1 MMKTK
6 GIIITVLSAA
16 AFGFAFTLAPMTYG
30 VGGSNPMT
38 LTFLRNLLCL
48 PLFVI
53 LLKLQ
58 KIPIKVENKVL
69 IRMLFLGCF
78 VTTTSFT
85 YNMALSMIDVGMVTT
100 LHYVYP
106 ALVMLVSVVF
116 FKEKITLRSGMALV
130 FVTLGVACFLLGA
143 GVSGGGLVI
152 KGMCLA
158 IFSGV
163 SHTCYM
169 LFMDRTGLK
178 NEPPLRIA
186 LYSGFSAS
194 IVAAVFGC
202 ITGSF
207 TFATITTRS
216 WMLTI
221 AFALLCN
228 TIALPLFQLGIKY
241 IGPTMAAILSTM
253 EPITGNLFGMLLLG
267 ERMTLVKVISCLLIL
282 SGVVILSL
290 PKNVKNTEQAEVET
304 ISS

>member
-6 GIIITVLSAA
+6 GILITVLSAA

-30 VGGSNPMT
+30 AGGSNPMT

-48 PLFVI
+48 PLFII

-58 KIPIKVENKVL
+58 KIPIRVDKKVL
-69 IRMLFLGCF
+69 LRMLFLGCF
-78 VTTTSFT
+78 GTTTSLT
-85 YNMALSMIDVGMVTT
+85 YNIALSMVDVGMVTT

-106 ALVMLVSVVF
+106 ALVMLVCVVF
-116 FKEKITLRSGMALV
+116 FKEELTKKKGAALV
-130 FVTLGVACFLLGA
+130 CVTLGVACFLLSA
-143 GVSGGGLVI
+143 IVGGGRVVV
-152 KGMCLA
+152 KGICFAL
-158 IFSGV
+158 ISGV

-169 LFMDRTGLK
+169 IFMDRTGLK

-186 LYSGFSAS
+186 LYSGLSAS

-202 ITGSF
+202 VSGSF
-207 TFATITTRS
+207 TFTTITTRA

-221 AFALLCN
+221 AFSLLCN
-228 TIALPLFQLGIKY
+228 AIALPAFQLGIKY

-253 EPITGNLFGMLLLG
+253 EPITGNLFGVLLLG
-267 ERMTLVKVISCLLIL
+267 ESMNPVKIISCLLIL

-290 PKNVKNTEQAEVET
+290 PKLEKTSLET
-304 ISS
+304 LG